1 MVSPLRVLHYA
12 ALRHHRL
19 YGRPDVHGAR
29 VIFESVSQSHTG
41 TEDCCFTDSCTEAGL
56 GRTYQQSIYSHVD
69 CRSPVYRSVRSTRS
83 SSNSSGGKSIDRRR
97 PLTVITFTLTFFCC
111 LSAKGYATSVSVL
124 YRQDAAK
131 RQTAGIKFTHR
142 PKIRL
147 FAPHERLVAPT
158 GTWVRLAVQNFT
170 SIATGGGN
178 AAPKMSK
185 ISTFW

>member
-97 PLTVITFTLTFFCC
+97 PLTVITFTLTFFL
-111 LSAKGYATSVSVL
+111 LSVRKRLCDLSLRSLPAGC
-124 YRQDAAK
+124 REAANC
-131 RQTAGIKFTHR
+131 RY
-142 PKIRL
+142 
-147 FAPHERLVAPT
+147 
-158 GTWVRLAVQNFT
+158 
-170 SIATGGGN
+170 
-178 AAPKMSK
+178 
-185 ISTFW
+185 